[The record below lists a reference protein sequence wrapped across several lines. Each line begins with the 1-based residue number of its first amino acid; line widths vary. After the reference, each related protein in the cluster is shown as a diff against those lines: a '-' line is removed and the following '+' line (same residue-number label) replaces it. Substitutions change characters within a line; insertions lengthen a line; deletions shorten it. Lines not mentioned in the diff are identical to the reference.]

1 MKAYT
6 DVKQSKKLA
15 EILPLESADM
25 HYATWTILNGEF
37 IVSSNQGSTIE
48 DLQED
53 YGNQIIP
60 CWSLAALIELLPNK
74 IVVNNENYFLN
85 FTKNNVEYRGIVTWD
100 GQKCISTEEE
110 NLLDACY
117 NMIVKLK
124 KDGNYIPVVPE
135 KDK

>member
-1 MKAYT
+1 M
-6 DVKQSKKLA
+6 
-15 EILPLESADM
+15 
-25 HYATWTILNGEF
+25 
-37 IVSSNQGSTIE
+37 
-48 DLQED
+48 QED

-85 FTKNNVEYRGIVTWD
+85 LTKNNVEYRGIVTWD
-100 GQKCISTEEE
+100 GQKCISTEAE

-117 NMIVKLK
+117 NIIVKLK
-124 KDGNYIPVVPE
+124 KDVNYTFVVTE

>member
-37 IVSSNQGSTIE
+37 IVSPHQGSTIE

-60 CWSLAALIELLPNK
+60 CWSLSALIELLPNK

-85 FTKNNVEYRGIVTWD
+85 FTKNNVEYIGIGTWD

>member
-37 IVSSNQGSTIE
+37 IVSPNQGSTIE

-60 CWSLAALIELLPNK
+60 CWSLSALIELLPNK

-85 FTKNNVEYRGIVTWD
+85 FTKNNVEYIGIVTWD

>member
-6 DVKQSKKLA
+6 DVKQSKKLV

-37 IVSSNQGSTIE
+37 IVYPNQGSTIE

-60 CWSLAALIELLPNK
+60 CWSLAKLIEILPNK

-85 FTKNNVEYRGIVTWD
+85 FTKNSVEYRGIVTCD
-100 GQKCISTEEE
+100 GQKCVSTKAE

-117 NMIVKLK
+117 NIIVKLK
-124 KDGNYIPVVPE
+124 KDVNYIFVVTE

>member
-37 IVSSNQGSTIE
+37 IVSPNQGSTIE

-74 IVVNNENYFLN
+74 IVVNNENYFLK

>member
-15 EILPLESADM
+15 EILPLESANM

-37 IVSSNQGSTIE
+37 IVSPNQGSTIE

-74 IVVNNENYFLN
+74 IVVNNENYFLK

>member
-1 MKAYT
+1 MTTIKSYT
-6 DVKQSKKLA
+6 DIEQSKMLA

-25 HYATWTILNGEF
+25 NWHELPSIGFFARAFSYKRDNGATEGL
-37 IVSSNQGSTIE
+37 
-48 DLQED
+48 
-53 YGNQIIP
+53 YP
-60 CWSLAALIELLPNK
+60 CWSLSALIEVLPNK

-100 GQKCISTEEE
+100 GQKCISTKAE

-124 KDGNYIPVVPE
+124 KDNIL
-135 KDK
+135 

>member
-1 MKAYT
+1 
-6 DVKQSKKLA
+6 
-15 EILPLESADM
+15 M

-37 IVSSNQGSTIE
+37 IVSPNQGSTIE

-100 GQKCISTEEE
+100 GQKCVSTEAE

-117 NMIVKLK
+117 NIIIKLK
-124 KDGNYIPVVPE
+124 KM
-135 KDK
+135 